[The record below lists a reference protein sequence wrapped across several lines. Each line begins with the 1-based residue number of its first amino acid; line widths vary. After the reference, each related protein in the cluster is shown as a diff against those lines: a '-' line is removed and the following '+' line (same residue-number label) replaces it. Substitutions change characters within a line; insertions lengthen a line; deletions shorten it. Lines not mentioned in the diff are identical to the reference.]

1 MTRRSM
7 TAEQAF
13 AEARACLA
21 DGAGRG
27 EGWRD
32 RSVFWTAVRFGLDDI
47 RAATWPGASDRWS
60 RLWGIAQHEHLPPI
74 PGVPEAEQE
83 LATATV
89 AERNI
94 AQMRA
99 MVGGR
104 QKR

>member
-1 MTRRSM
+1 MTRSRM

-13 AEARACLA
+13 AEARGCLA
-21 DGAGRG
+21 EGAGRG

-32 RSVFWTAVRFGLDDI
+32 RMVFWTAVRFGLDDI
-47 RAATWPGASDRWS
+47 RATTWRGASGRWS
-60 RLWGIAQHEHLPPI
+60 RLWEIVQHEHLPPI
-74 PGVPEAEQE
+74 PGVPEVEQQ